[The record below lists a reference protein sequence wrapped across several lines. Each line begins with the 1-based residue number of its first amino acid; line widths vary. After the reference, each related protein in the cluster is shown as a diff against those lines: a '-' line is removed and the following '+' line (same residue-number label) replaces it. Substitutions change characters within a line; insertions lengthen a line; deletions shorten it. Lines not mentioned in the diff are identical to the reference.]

1 MTAQRVPGA
10 TPSHSYAADGSYTVK
25 LTVTDDK
32 GAQGMSSQSV
42 AVAAN
47 QVPVASF
54 TTTLSPLSA
63 AFDAS
68 GSIDPD
74 GSIAS
79 YAWNFGD
86 GQTGIGKSP
95 SHSFAS
101 AGTYQVKLT
110 VTDNQGATGS
120 VTTAVTV
127 AAAPNQPPTSLFTFN
142 ATNLAV
148 AFNGSTSSDPDG
160 TVASYAWDFGDGT
173 TGSGAAPSH
182 NYASDGSYTV
192 KLTVADDKG
201 ATGVSSQS
209 VSVAANLAPVASFA
223 TTLTNLSAAF
233 DASGSS
239 DQDGSIAS
247 YAWNFGDGQTGTGK
261 TSSHTFAS
269 AGTYQVK
276 LTVTDNQGATGTITT
291 AVTVAAAANQPPVA
305 AFTGTVTNLAVA
317 FDGGASSDPDGTVAS
332 WAWVYG
338 DGTTGTGTTSSHTYA
353 VAGTYQVKLTVTDN
367 QGLSTSI
374 TKPVTATVPAP
385 TVYAADAFG
394 RTLTGQWG
402 TADTGGAWTVGS
414 PSLYS
419 VSGGAGRINLNAP
432 GVGPLAYLNSVSA
445 ANVNYSADASIN
457 VAATGGGVYQTLI
470 ARHTGTSDYRAK
482 ALIGSNGAV
491 TLILGKL
498 VSGTETTLKSVTV
511 TGLTY
516 TAGDV
521 LHIRFSVTGGGTT
534 TLSAKAWKGT
544 TEPAAYQVSTSD
556 TTATLQGVGSIG
568 WQSYL
573 SGSATN
579 APVISTV
586 DNISVVSQN

>member
-1 MTAQRVPGA
+1 M
-10 TPSHSYAADGSYTVK
+10 
-25 LTVTDDK
+25 TVTDDK
-32 GAQGMSSQSV
+32 GAQGVASQSV

-54 TTTLSPLSA
+54 TTTLSPLAA

-68 GSIDPD
+68 GSTDPD
-74 GSIAS
+74 GSVAS
-79 YAWNFGD
+79 YSWSFGD
-86 GQTGIGKSP
+86 GKTGTGKTP
-95 SHSFAS
+95 SHTYGA
-101 AGTYQVKLT
+101 AGVYQVKLT

-120 VTTAVTV
+120 ITTPVTV
-127 AAAPNQPPTSLFTFN
+127 AAAPNQPPTSLFTFA

-148 AFNGSTSSDPDG
+148 TFSGSPSTDPDG
-160 TVASYAWDFGDGT
+160 SIASYAWDFGDGT
-173 TGSGAAPSH
+173 TGSGATPSH
-182 NYASDGSYTV
+182 TYAADGSYTV
-192 KLTVADDKG
+192 KLTVSDDKG

-233 DASGSS
+233 DASGSA
-239 DQDGSIAS
+239 DQDGSVAS
-247 YAWNFGDGQTGTGK
+247 YSWSFGDGQTGTGK
-261 TSSHTFAS
+261 TPSHIYAS

-276 LTVTDNQGATGTITT
+276 LTVTDNQGAIGTVTT

-305 AFTGTVTNLAVA
+305 AFTGTVTDLAVA
-317 FDGGASSDPDGTVAS
+317 FDGGASSDPDGTLAS

-338 DGTTGTGTTSSHTYA
+338 DGTTGTGKTSSHTYT

-374 TKPVTATVPAP
+374 TKPVTTTVAAP
-385 TVYAADAFG
+385 TVYAADTFG
-394 RTLTGQWG
+394 RALTGQWG
-402 TADTGGAWTVGS
+402 TADTGGAWTVGA

-419 VSGGAGRINLNAP
+419 VSGNAGRINLNAP

-445 ANVNYSADASIN
+445 ANVNYSADVSIN
-457 VAATGGGVYQTLI
+457 TAATGGGVYQTLI
-470 ARHTGTSDYRAK
+470 ARHSGTSDYRAK
-482 ALIGSNGAV
+482 AVIGSNGSV
-491 TLILGKL
+491 TVILAKL

-516 TAGDV
+516 AAGDV
-521 LHIRFSVTGGGTT
+521 LHVRFSVTGGGTT
-534 TLSAKAWKGT
+534 TLSAKAWKGA
-544 TEPAAYQVSTSD
+544 TEPTAFQVSTTD

-573 SGSATN
+573 SGSSTN

-586 DNISVVSQN
+586 DNISVASAN